1 MDKLIEQIVLKRS
14 INGQQMHEE
23 IFNILSHKGNAA
35 QNYIEIA
42 PHPSQNSYHQVN
54 KQ

>member
-1 MDKLIEQIVLKRS
+1 VELNTS
-14 INGQQMHEE
+14 NEE
-23 IFNILSHKGNAA
+23 VQVANKYIKIFNILSHKGNAA